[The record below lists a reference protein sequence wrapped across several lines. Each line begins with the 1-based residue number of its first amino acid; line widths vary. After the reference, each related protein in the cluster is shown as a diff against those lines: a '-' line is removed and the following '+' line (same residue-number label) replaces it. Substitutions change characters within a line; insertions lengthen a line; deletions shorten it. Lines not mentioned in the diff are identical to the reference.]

1 MYGLALTQAIKPRFG
16 LAKFLRF
23 GKITAR
29 SVLETPNQDPKVAAY
44 WSTEVVGIWVLPD

>member
-1 MYGLALTQAIKPRFG
+1 MALTHAIKPRFG

-29 SVLETPNQDPKVAAY
+29 SVFETPNQDPIVAAY
-44 WSTEVVGIWVLPD
+44 WSTEVVGIWLLPD